1 VGADTCGACGCSL
14 SVTVGATIGTWTIV
28 APLAVGGMS
37 TVFRAEHARLK
48 RPVCVK
54 VITGAFGRDPQLLT
68 RFEREAQVLASV
80 SHPNVVSVLDFGSL
94 PGGGL
99 YLVCEFVE
107 GRNLKTLIQQGG
119 AVPAT
124 RAISLIRQV
133 LKGLEA
139 VHQQNV
145 VHRDIKP
152 ANILV
157 KQLPD
162 GSELAQLADF
172 GIARIVPPM
181 QVTEAGLTQQGVM
194 VGTPGYMA
202 PEQILGE
209 AVDARSDVYAVG
221 VVLHEML
228 TGTKVFTSTNGVDVL
243 MKHVSV
249 EPAAPLSSPED
260 AWLNAVVLK
269 ALSKSPESRFPT
281 AAAFAEALT
290 PVAVPVPL
298 PARPAP
304 PRVPPPVLNRPGG
317 TPNPV
322 IGPVLPL
329 EVLRPASVLRVESA
343 KVAEVPR
350 PSVSRTELPV
360 VEGGKAPEPPRPPS
374 VSRSELPRITV
385 ASVESSPARSELAR
399 ITAASVEA
407 QKPASAFEGSAPL
420 RSEPPRITAASV
432 ESQKPSR
439 VSSPSW
445 SETPRITASA
455 EKPAFESSPSRSELP
470 RVTGEPQKA
479 LSERGRTLVALMQ
492 QWSTSIET
500 SRAEAARSIE
510 AKLAEWFGQ
519 GVLEPLV
526 EVLPLLRAR
535 REPGL
540 ESVIRAL
547 VVERIG
553 AVVRASTDAKSLQ
566 ALLTFAGAEAHQ
578 RLIASLRSVENPA
591 LAGQLA
597 GAVMQGPL
605 REVTDQVGRMTA
617 AAVGAVVKAASP
629 LSLTEVRPLLVLCLN
644 HAEANARLAAVDG
657 LSASHALQLV
667 VEVRKRLTDKDR
679 AVRQRVAL
687 LLGAIEDRAS
697 VPTLA
702 AMLTRA
708 ESASERGAF
717 ATALAEMGGP
727 EAATAVRAA
736 FLAEKDLTARCLM
749 AEALG
754 QLGDNES
761 LDVLARECGRLLAP
775 AELKAIGRR
784 FQRR

>member
-1 VGADTCGACGCSL
+1 MTCPHCQADVVAGADACGACGCSL
-14 SVTVGATIGTWTIV
+14 SVSVGATIGTWTIV

-37 TVFRAEHARLK
+37 TVFRAEHSRLK

-54 VITGAFGRDPQLLT
+54 VITGAFGRDPQLLA

-80 SHPNVVSVLDFGSL
+80 SHPNVVSVLDFGAL

-107 GRNLKTLIQQGG
+107 GRNLKAVIQQSG
-119 AVPAT
+119 AVPAA
-124 RAISLIRQV
+124 RAVALMRQV

-139 VHQQNV
+139 VHRQSV

-172 GIARIVPPM
+172 GVARVVPPM

-221 VVLHEML
+221 VVLYELL
-228 TGTKVFTSTNGVDVL
+228 TGTKLFTSTNGVDVL

-249 EPAAPLSSPED
+249 EPAAPLSSPDE

-269 ALSKSPESRFPT
+269 ALAKSPELRFPT
-281 AAAFAEALT
+281 AAAFADALEAPA
-290 PVAVPVPL
+290 PVMA
-298 PARPAP
+298 ARPAT
-304 PRVPPPVLNRPGG
+304 PRVPPPLLARPA

-322 IGPVLPL
+322 IAPSL
-329 EVLRPASVLRVESA
+329 SV
-343 KVAEVPR
+343 EVPR
-350 PSVSRTELPV
+350 PSV
-360 VEGGKAPEPPRPPS
+360 PPRA
-374 VSRSELPRITV
+374 EGT
-385 ASVESSPARSELAR
+385 
-399 ITAASVEA
+399 
-407 QKPASAFEGSAPL
+407 KPAELSRPSTVSP
-420 RSEPPRITAASV
+420 SQPPRITAAAPSLESV
-432 ESQKPSR
+432 KSVPS
-439 VSSPSW
+439 VSRP
-445 SETPRITASA
+445 
-455 EKPAFESSPSRSELP
+455 ELP
-470 RVTGEPQKA
+470 RVFGELAKPA
-479 LSERGRTLVALMQ
+479 VMSDRGRALVALME
-492 QWSTSIET
+492 QWSTST
-500 SRAEAARSIE
+500 DASRAEAARAIE
-510 AKLAEWFGQ
+510 AKLAEWLGQ

-526 EVLPLLRAR
+526 EVLPVLRAR

-540 ESVIRAL
+540 EVIFRSL

-553 AVVRASTDAKSLQ
+553 AVVRASSEARSLQ
-566 ALLTFAGAEAHQ
+566 VLLSFAGSEAHH
-578 RLIASLRSVENPA
+578 RLIASLRSVENPE
-591 LAGQLA
+591 LASQLA
-597 GAVMQGPL
+597 GAVMQGSL

-617 AAVGAVVKAASP
+617 SAVGAVVKAAAP
-629 LSLTEVRPLLVLCLN
+629 LSLNEVRPLLVLCLN

-667 VEVRKRLTDKDR
+667 VEVRKRLADKDR
-679 AVRQRVAL
+679 GVRQRVAL

-727 EAATAVRAA
+727 DAASAVRAS
-736 FLAEKDLTARCLM
+736 FLAEKDLPARCLM

-754 QLGDNES
+754 QLADVES
-761 LDVLARECGRLLAP
+761 LEVLARECSRLLAP

-784 FQRR
+784 FSRR

>member
-1 VGADTCGACGCSL
+1 MTCPHCKAGVVVGADACAACGCSL
-14 SVTVGATIGTWTIV
+14 SVSVGATIGSWTIV

-37 TVFRAEHARLK
+37 TVFRAEHVRLK

-54 VITGAFGRDPQLLT
+54 VVTGAFGRDPQLLA

-107 GRNLKTLIQQGG
+107 GRNLKAVIQQGG
-119 AVPAT
+119 AVAPA
-124 RAISLIRQV
+124 RALGLIRQV
-133 LKGLEA
+133 LKGLDA
-139 VHQQNV
+139 VHRQSV

-172 GIARIVPPM
+172 GIARVVPPM

-221 VVLHEML
+221 VVLHELL
-228 TGTKVFTSTNGVDVL
+228 TGAKLFTSTNGVDVL

-249 EPAAPLSSPED
+249 APTSPLSGPDD

-269 ALSKSPESRFPT
+269 ALAKSPDGRFPT
-281 AAAFAEALT
+281 AAAFSEALSS
-290 PVAVPVPL
+290 P
-298 PARPAP
+298 
-304 PRVPPPVLNRPGG
+304 PPPVRPAAPRGPPPLLSAA
-317 TPNPV
+317 TPSPV
-322 IGPVLPL
+322 SAAM
-329 EVLRPASVLRVESA
+329 LRPSASQ
-343 KVAEVPR
+343 
-350 PSVSRTELPV
+350 
-360 VEGGKAPEPPRPPS
+360 PEPPR
-374 VSRSELPRITV
+374 RSELPRIT
-385 ASVESSPARSELAR
+385 APVERPATSTSRAELSP
-399 ITAASVEA
+399 V
-407 QKPASAFEGSAPL
+407 GN
-420 RSEPPRITAASV
+420 EP
-432 ESQKPSR
+432 K
-439 VSSPSW
+439 
-445 SETPRITASA
+445 
-455 EKPAFESSPSRSELP
+455 
-470 RVTGEPQKA
+470 
-479 LSERGRTLVALMQ
+479 LSERARALVVLMQ
-492 QWSTSIET
+492 QWSSSVET
-500 SRAEAARSIE
+500 SRAEAARAIE
-510 AKLAEWFGQ
+510 TKLAEWLGQ

-540 ESVIRAL
+540 ENIVRAL
-547 VVERIG
+547 VVERVG

-566 ALLTFAGAEAHQ
+566 ALLQFAGAEAHQ
-578 RLIASLRSVENPA
+578 RLVASLRSVENPE
-591 LAGQLA
+591 LATQLA
-597 GAVMQGPL
+597 NAVMQGSL

-617 AAVGAVVKAASP
+617 AAVGAVVKAASALP
-629 LSLTEVRPLLVLCLN
+629 LADVRPLLVLCLN
-644 HAEANARLAAVDG
+644 HAEAAARLSAVDG

-667 VEVRKRLTDKDR
+667 VEVRKRLGDKDR

-697 VPTLA
+697 VSTLA
-702 AMLTRA
+702 GMLTRA
-708 ESASERGAF
+708 ESAAERGAF

-727 EAATAVRAA
+727 DAATAVRAA
-736 FLAEKDLTARCLM
+736 FLNEKDLMARCVM
-749 AEALG
+749 GEAVG
-754 QLGDNES
+754 QLGDVES
-761 LDVLARECGRLLAP
+761 LEVLARECGRLLAP

-784 FQRR
+784 YLRR